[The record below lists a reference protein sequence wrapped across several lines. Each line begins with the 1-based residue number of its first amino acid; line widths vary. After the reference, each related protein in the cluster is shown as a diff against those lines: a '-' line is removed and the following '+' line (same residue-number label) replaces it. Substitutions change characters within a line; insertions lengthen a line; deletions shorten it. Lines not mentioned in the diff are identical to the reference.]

1 MQMFWDEEATEI
13 DKRRKALDDD
23 FQKLL
28 SELMNDYRK
37 EIEKHLPSLEKELKA
52 AIKYDAFGNVITQE
66 GKDEEVWSYFAQ
78 KNLWENIFSKGYNA
92 KQARYLNRLEDFLSD
107 TIDNPDKHLESFGHG
122 LLWRYY
128 AKVSAADGSIVYDY
142 MKTDDP
148 LAPLALTLK
157 TLYAD
162 LKSTHKEE

>member
-1 MQMFWDEEATEI
+1 MFWDEEATEI
-13 DKRRKALDDD
+13 DNRRKALDDG

-28 SELMNDYRK
+28 AELMNDYRS
-37 EIEKHLPSLEKELKA
+37 EIEKHFSSLEKELKA
-52 AIKYDAFGNVITQE
+52 AIKYDAFGNVITKE

-78 KNLWENIFSKGYNA
+78 KNLWENIFNKGYKV

-128 AKVSAADGSIVYDY
+128 AKVSAADGTIVYDY

-148 LAPLALTLK
+148 LSPLALTLK
-157 TLYAD
+157 TFYTD
-162 LKSTHKEE
+162 IKSHKGEQC

>member
-1 MQMFWDEEATEI
+1 MFWDEEAQED
-13 DKRRKALDDD
+13 DKKRKSLDED

-28 SELMNDYRK
+28 GELMNDYRH
-37 EIEKHLPSLEKELKA
+37 EIETHFSSLEGELTS
-52 AIKYDAFGNVITQE
+52 AIKHDAFGNEISPE
-66 GKDEEVWSYFAQ
+66 GKDEEVWEYFAQ
-78 KNLWENIFSKGYNA
+78 KNLWENIFIKNYKA

-107 TIDNPDKHLESFGHG
+107 TIYNPDKHLESFGHG

-128 AKVSAADGSIVYDY
+128 AKVSAADGSIVYEY

-148 LAPLALTLK
+148 IPPLCLTLK

-162 LKSTHKEE
+162 IKKTKE

>member
-1 MQMFWDEEATEI
+1 MFWDEEATEI
-13 DKRRKALDDD
+13 DKRRKELDDD

-28 SELMNDYRK
+28 TGLMQDYRL

-52 AIKYDAFGNVITQE
+52 AVKYDAFGNIITQE

-78 KNLWENIFSKGYNA
+78 KNLLENIFNKGYKA
-92 KQARYLNRLEDFLSD
+92 KQARYLNKLEDFLSD
-107 TIDNPDKHLESFGHG
+107 TIDNPDKHLGSFGHG

-128 AKVSAADGSIVYDY
+128 ANVSAADGSITYCY

-148 LAPLALTLK
+148 LPPLALTLK

-162 LKSTHKEE
+162 LKKSKEE

>member
-78 KNLWENIFSKGYNA
+78 KNLWENIFSKEALCASASGQNI
-92 KQARYLNRLEDFLSD
+92 FF
-107 TIDNPDKHLESFGHG
+107 HLP
-122 LLWRYY
+122 
-128 AKVSAADGSIVYDY
+128 
-142 MKTDDP
+142 DP
-148 LAPLALTLK
+148 LTDQAEASLQLLMKVKISDQRFKSSRSAVIGDFGILGGCNGFGISSAP
-157 TLYAD
+157 
-162 LKSTHKEE
+162 

>member
-1 MQMFWDEEATEI
+1 MFWDEEATEI

>member
-23 FQKLL
+23 FQNLL
-28 SELMNDYRK
+28 AELMNDYRE
-37 EIEKHLPSLEKELKA
+37 EIRKHLPSLEKELKA
-52 AIKYDAFGNVITQE
+52 AIKYDAFGNVITKE

-78 KNLWENIFSKGYNA
+78 KNLWENIFNKGYKV

-107 TIDNPDKHLESFGHG
+107 TIDNPDKHLENFGHG

-128 AKVSAADGSIVYDY
+128 AKVSAADGSIIYDY

-148 LAPLALTLK
+148 LSPLALTLK

-162 LKSTHKEE
+162 LIKSNNN

>member
-13 DKRRKALDDD
+13 DKRRKVLDDD

-52 AIKYDAFGNVITQE
+52 AVKYDAFGNVITQE

-128 AKVSAADGSIVYDY
+128 AKVSAADGTIIYDY

>member
-1 MQMFWDEEATEI
+1 MFWDEEATEI
-13 DKRRKALDDD
+13 DKRRKALDED

-28 SELMNDYRK
+28 SDLMQDYRQ
-37 EIEKHLPSLEKELKA
+37 EIKDHLSSLEKELQA
-52 AIKYDAFGNVITQE
+52 AIKRDAFGNEITPE

-78 KNLWENIFSKGYNA
+78 KNLLENIFNKNYKV

-107 TIDNPDKHLESFGHG
+107 TVDNPDKHLESFGHG

-128 AKVSAADGSIVYDY
+128 AKISAADGSITYAY

-148 LAPLALTLK
+148 LPPLALTLK
-157 TLYAD
+157 TLYSD
-162 LKSTHKEE
+162 LKSKESKK